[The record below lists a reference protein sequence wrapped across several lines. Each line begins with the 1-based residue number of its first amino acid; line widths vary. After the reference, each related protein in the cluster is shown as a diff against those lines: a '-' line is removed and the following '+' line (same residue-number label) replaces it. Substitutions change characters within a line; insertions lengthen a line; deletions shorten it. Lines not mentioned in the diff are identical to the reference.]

1 MIYNIPD
8 IVWNIVYKKILSMRS
23 RINLLLFYSIN
34 YKLIREYSKVPG
46 GKIFMVYEIRLY
58 GFIISQVILYKLS
71 MIKLWYNEYRS

>member
-34 YKLIREYSKVPG
+34 YKLNREYNKVPG

>member
-34 YKLIREYSKVPG
+34 YKLNREYSKVPG

>member
-34 YKLIREYSKVPG
+34 YKLNREYNKVQG

-71 MIKLWYNEYRS
+71 MIKL